1 MNYAVPSIAGQPEP
15 RYGMSL
21 KPPVVTPLEPEAE
34 VSSLPVRGRRR
45 ALSRVLAAM
54 SVRSHRQGP
63 SSTGGQQRANGG
75 VSPIA
80 NGATR
85 GIAFLINR

>member
-15 RYGMSL
+15 RYGVPL
-21 KPPVVTPLEPEAE
+21 KRSVVTPLEPEAE
-34 VSSLPVRGRRR
+34 VSSLPVRVRRR

-54 SVRSHRQGP
+54 SARRHRQGP
-63 SSTGGQQRANGG
+63 PDTGGRQRANVG

-80 NGATR
+80 SGATR